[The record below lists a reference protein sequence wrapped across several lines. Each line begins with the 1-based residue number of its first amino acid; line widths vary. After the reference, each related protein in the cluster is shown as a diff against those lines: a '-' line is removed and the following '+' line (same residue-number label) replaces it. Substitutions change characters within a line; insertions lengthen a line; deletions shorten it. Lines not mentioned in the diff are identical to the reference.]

1 MSPAALSVRIYGSYA
16 ALLGVLLVLFPNA
29 LAGWLTLSENPP
41 ALRWFGLTLISFG
54 LLLRQGADH
63 DAPWLI
69 RNSIWTRIGVGIGLT
84 IAGAVGGAWNL
95 LFLAAIEL
103 GSALWTRTTS
113 SRHWQ

>member
-16 ALLGVLLVLFPNA
+16 ALLGLLLVLFPNT

-41 ALRWFGLTLISFG
+41 ALRWAGMVLIGLG

-63 DAPWLI
+63 DAPWLLRSSVWI
-69 RNSIWTRIGVGIGLT
+69 RIAIGIGLA
-84 IAGAVGGAWNL
+84 ISGVAAGAWNL
-95 LFLAAIEL
+95 LFLSAIDL
-103 GSALWTRTTS
+103 GSALWTRSTS